1 MDVLFL
7 FFFFGFI
14 AFAIWLGYVGYR
26 VMLKKRK
33 REQRTI
39 GQDRNKL

>member
-7 FFFFGFI
+7 LIFFGFI

-26 VMLKKRK
+26 VLERRRRK
-33 REQRTI
+33 AHDVSERKTREP
-39 GQDRNKL
+39 